1 MNVNETQCVENEVCM
16 HNEITL
22 YCILYECEIVQLVP
36 AVLFDHV
43 GQLNYKLALPKAPTV
58 QSHLLLVSLDEIVD
72 FFRSRLNNDGE
83 NYFRLLLLLG
93 AVGLSRG
100 RLRTAAPR
108 RRRMLTV
115 LGGERSRRRSPL
127 CERERVRALVRV

>member
-43 GQLNYKLALPKAPTV
+43 GQLNYKLALLVLLTALKR
-58 QSHLLLVSLDEIVD
+58 HLLTIMGCQQAKNICWQQLT
-72 FFRSRLNNDGE
+72 
-83 NYFRLLLLLG
+83 YFQ
-93 AVGLSRG
+93 
-100 RLRTAAPR
+100 PR
-108 RRRMLTV
+108 VV
-115 LGGERSRRRSPL
+115 LHDL
-127 CERERVRALVRV
+127 Q